1 MIISHKYKFIFIK
14 TRKTAGTSIEYN
26 LSKYLGKQDIITPSL
41 EANYLSQNFKLDT
54 KVSNFFKYLG
64 LKNLHNYFKFKITD
78 HIHANVL
85 KKMIDNDIYDKYFK
99 FCVEREPVDKCISYY
114 FMRKNSPRTSFK
126 RKNMTWDEF
135 VNEKKFPMDV
145 DFYTNNKKLII
156 DRIIRYENLDHELT
170 LILSKL
176 GITNFKLTNS
186 VNNSYREKNPFVS
199 NEQKIII
206 YNYFKPSLKFVK
218 YDINLI

>member
-1 MIISHKYKFIFIK
+1 M
-14 TRKTAGTSIEYN
+14 
-26 LSKYLGKQDIITPSL
+26 
-41 EANYLSQNFKLDT
+41 
-54 KVSNFFKYLG
+54 
-64 LKNLHNYFKFKITD
+64 
-78 HIHANVL
+78 HAIAL
-85 KKMIDNDIYDKYFK
+85 KKMIDNNIYDKYFK